1 VNQNAEGTVVQGL
14 GHSKGLPLRAYS
26 VVRSTSELLSDCPNL
41 EENPLLLFTL
51 AYSELI
57 ETLAD
62 ALFPPNEVPDAKG
75 VPHFLRASSCRIDRH
90 IHFRSVWQPPFGIR
104 IQLALR
110 DLTGACTKRF
120 DGRHFVVLK
129 ESERGDILT
138 ELQNGSL
145 PSSQWTTTRPQVDAF
160 NSIYEAVS
168 CGLLADPGYG
178 GNAKAIGWFY
188 TRFMTIE
195 E

>member
-1 VNQNAEGTVVQGL
+1 MNQDAETAIVQGL
-14 GHSKGLPLRAYS
+14 GDSKGLSLRAYS
-26 VVRSTSELLSDCPNL
+26 VQSTSGSSDCPNL

-57 ETLAD
+57 EALAD
-62 ALFPPNEVPDAKG
+62 TLFPPNEVRDSRG
-75 VPHFLRASSCRIDRH
+75 VRHLLSASSSRIDRH
-90 IHFRSVWQPPFGIR
+90 IHFRAAWQPPFGIR

-110 DLTGACTKRF
+110 DLTEACTKRF
-120 DGRHFVVLK
+120 DGRHFALVK
-129 ESERGDILT
+129 KSDQIEILT
-138 ELQNGSL
+138 ELQKGSL
-145 PSSQWTTTRPQVDAF
+145 PSSQWATTRPQVDAF
-160 NSIYEAVS
+160 SSIYEAVS

-178 GNAKAIGWFY
+178 GNAHAVGWFY